1 MLRRYFSTVLVA
13 PKLHGATLTG
23 MSFFR
28 WMSAAALATSLLA
41 TPLNAQR
48 HGHSEHESVA
58 KGPLA
63 DRIQAIVSAPA
74 VSSAQ
79 FGISVTTLDG
89 QSLYGLN
96 DDKLFT
102 PASNAKLTTTAAAYA
117 LLPVDTLTWTTFVVA
132 DGDVDA
138 SGTLHGDLLLLGV
151 GDPTLSARIYP
162 YQAPGAALLA
172 APSNAVPAN
181 PTAPS
186 EPAAASAPNPTA
198 PSPAIAPR
206 AQPNPM
212 DVLDMLAQQVEQAGV
227 RTVTGDVVGDDSFF
241 VYQPYGEG
249 WAWNDLQW
257 SYGAP
262 VSALTFNDNSTELS
276 LTPDPS
282 APGNT
287 TSTWK
292 PAIDYFTLDN
302 RMTVAP
308 AGTPAQ
314 PGIGRD
320 PGSMLVRAWGT
331 APPAGLRVELAVEDP
346 AEFTAAAFKKALLG
360 RGVMVNGD
368 AEPRHME
375 LQDNGNFVAER
386 EMPITLTR
394 SAMTTVAAPA
404 NGRRVL
410 GAHISVPVAQDI
422 TLLTKTSQNLHAELL
437 LRLLGKLEGTGGS
450 FEEGTRVVR
459 QFLADAGISD
469 SDFFLY
475 DGSGLSPEDRIA
487 PRAFTRLL
495 TFVSQQPWGQEWRAT
510 LPIAGVDGTLRN
522 RFRNSPLAGKMWAK
536 TGTLNECT
544 GLVGYLTAN
553 SGKTIAF
560 SILVNGRRPGSDAA
574 SQAVDQI
581 VEAIAATE

>member
-1 MLRRYFSTVLVA
+1 MRFFGSPQT
-13 PKLHGATLTG
+13 PGAKLTG

-28 WMSAAALATSLLA
+28 WMSAAALATSLL
-41 TPLNAQR
+41 TPSLNAQR
-48 HGHSEHESVA
+48 HGHGEHEPGT
-58 KGPLA
+58 KGALA
-63 DRIQAIVSAPA
+63 DRIQAIISEPA
-74 VSSAQ
+74 VSPAQ

-89 QSLYGLN
+89 QPLYALN

-102 PASNAKLTTTAAAYA
+102 PASNVKLTTTAAAYA
-117 LLPVDTLTWTTFVVA
+117 LLPVDTLTWTTFVVG
-132 DGDVDA
+132 DGEID
-138 SGTLHGDLLLLGV
+138 SGGTLHGDLLLLGV
-151 GDPTLSARIYP
+151 GDPTLSARVYP
-162 YQAPGAALLA
+162 YQEPGAAPIA
-172 APSNAVPAN
+172 TPSNAVPSN

-186 EPAAASAPNPTA
+186 EPAAASAPNATVPSATA
-198 PSPAIAPR
+198 APN
-206 AQPNPM
+206 AAPDPM

-241 VYQPYGEG
+241 LNQPYGEG
-249 WAWNDLQW
+249 WGWNDLQW

-262 VSALTFNDNSTELS
+262 VSALTFNDNSTEL
-276 LTPDPS
+276 TIAPDPA

-287 TSTWK
+287 TSVWK

-302 RMTVAP
+302 HVTLAA
-308 AGTPAQ
+308 AGTAAQ

-331 APPAGLRVELAVEDP
+331 VPPVGLRVELAVEDP

-368 AEPRHME
+368 AESRHLE
-375 LQDNGNFVAER
+375 PQDNGNFVAAR
-386 EMPITLTR
+386 ELPITLTR

-410 GAHISVPVAQDI
+410 AAHISVPVAQDI

-437 LRLLGKLEGTGGS
+437 LRLLGKIEGTGGS

-459 QFLADAGISD
+459 QFLVNAGISD
-469 SDFFLY
+469 GDFFLY
-475 DGSGLSPEDRIA
+475 DGSGMSPDDRIA
-487 PRAFTRLL
+487 PRAFTKLL
-495 TFVSQQPWGQEWRAT
+495 TYASQQPWGQEWRAT

-536 TGTLNECT
+536 TGTLNETT

-560 SILVNGRRPGSDAA
+560 SILVNGRRPGSEAEL
-574 SQAVDQI
+574 QAIDQI

>member
-1 MLRRYFSTVLVA
+1 
-13 PKLHGATLTG
+13 
-23 MSFFR
+23 
-28 WMSAAALATSLLA
+28 MSAAALATSLLVN
-41 TPLNAQR
+41 PLNAQR
-48 HGHSEHESVA
+48 HGHSEHEPGA
-58 KGPLA
+58 KGALA
-63 DRIQAIVSAPA
+63 DRIQAIVSAAA
-74 VSSAQ
+74 VSPAQ

-117 LLPVDTLTWTTFVVA
+117 LLPVDTLTWTTFVVG

-151 GDPTLSARIYP
+151 GDPTLNARIYP
-162 YQAPGAALLA
+162 YQAPGAAALA

-186 EPAAASAPNPTA
+186 EPAAASAPNPTVPNPATA
-198 PSPAIAPR
+198 PT
-206 AQPNPM
+206 AQPDPM
-212 DVLDMLAQQVEQAGV
+212 EVLDMLAQQVEQAGV

-241 VYQPYGEG
+241 LYQPYGEG
-249 WAWNDLQW
+249 WEWNDLQW

-276 LTPDPS
+276 IAPDPS
-282 APGNT
+282 ATGNT

-331 APPAGLRVELAVEDP
+331 APAAGLRVELAVEDP

-375 LQDNGNFVAER
+375 SQDNGNFVAQR
-386 EMPITLTR
+386 ELPVTLTR
-394 SAMTTVAAPA
+394 SAMTTVAAAA

-410 GAHISVPVAQDI
+410 AAHISVPVAEDI

-437 LRLLGKLEGTGGS
+437 LRLLGKVEGTGGS

-459 QFLADAGISD
+459 QFLVDAGIGD

-487 PRAFTRLL
+487 PRAFTKLL

-510 LPIAGVDGTLRN
+510 LPVAGVDGTLRN

-544 GLVGYLTAN
+544 GLVGYLTAS
-553 SGKTIAF
+553 SGKTVAF
-560 SILVNGRRPGSDAA
+560 SIMVNGRRPGSDVE
-574 SQAVDQI
+574 SQAIDQI

>member
-1 MLRRYFSTVLVA
+1 
-13 PKLHGATLTG
+13 

-28 WMSAAALATSLLA
+28 WISAATLATSLL
-41 TPLNAQR
+41 TLPLNAQR
-48 HGHSEHESVA
+48 HGHGEHEPPA

-63 DRIQAIVSAPA
+63 DRIQAILSAPA
-74 VSSAQ
+74 VSPAQ

-89 QSLYGLN
+89 QPLYGLN

-117 LLPVDTLTWTTFVVA
+117 LLPVDTLTWTTFVVG
-132 DGDVDA
+132 DGEVDA
-138 SGTLHGDLLLLGV
+138 GGTLHGDLLLLGV
-151 GDPTLSARIYP
+151 GDPTLNGRAYP
-162 YQAPGAALLA
+162 YQ
-172 APSNAVPAN
+172 
-181 PTAPS
+181 
-186 EPAAASAPNPTA
+186 EPASAPNPA
-198 PSPAIAPR
+198 AGPAA
-206 AQPNPM
+206 APNPM
-212 DVLDMLAQQVEQAGV
+212 DALDMMAQQVEQAGV
-227 RTVTGDVVGDDSFF
+227 RTVTGDVIGDDSFF
-241 VYQPYGEG
+241 LYQPYGAG
-249 WAWNDLQW
+249 WEWNDLQW

-262 VSALTFNDNSTELS
+262 VSALTFNDNATELS
-276 LTPDPS
+276 IAPDPS

-308 AGTPAQ
+308 AGTAAQ
-314 PGIGRD
+314 PGVGRD

-331 APPAGLRVELAVEDP
+331 VPPAGLRVELAVEDP
-346 AEFTAAAFKKALLG
+346 AEFMAAAFKKALLG

-368 AEPRHME
+368 AEPRHLE
-375 LQDNGNFVAER
+375 PQGNGNFVAER
-386 EMPITLTR
+386 ELPITLTR

-410 GAHISVPVAQDI
+410 AAHISIPVAEDI

-437 LRLLGKLEGTGGS
+437 LRLLGKVEGTAGS

-459 QFLADAGISD
+459 QFLVSAGVSDA
-469 SDFFLY
+469 DFFLY
-475 DGSGLSPEDRIA
+475 DGSGLSPDDRIA
-487 PRAFTRLL
+487 PRAFTKLL
-495 TFVSQQPWGQEWRAT
+495 TYASQQPWGQEWRAT
-510 LPIAGVDGTLRN
+510 LPVAGVDGTLRN

-536 TGTLNECT
+536 TGTLNEST
-544 GLVGYLTAN
+544 GMVGYLTAN

-560 SILVNGRRPGSDAA
+560 SILVNGRRPGSEAEA
-574 SQAVDQI
+574 QAIDQI